1 MLGHHCKEDRSGPRT
16 AASFVLLAAVCFP
29 AHAQRFEFGAIPALH
44 LPMASDAGAY
54 RMEAEPPQD
63 PPTVAPI
70 RYKATFM
77 PQGSESIKALTT
89 KVIPGVGVLLVSICD
104 RSGAGQQL
112 HIGHI
117 QEVAAEKGISLL
129 DKRVGVY
136 LVERTVQKNWRKIT
150 IDILRHSAM
159 IGASLTVPGVI
170 AANTAVQTGLVYF
183 GIVGERVSSGL
194 RERLPDLKWTDAI
207 LDGDL
212 RVPANSCSSGLVLW
226 RYSPH
231 MTVAVA
237 EVR

>member
-1 MLGHHCKEDRSGPRT
+1 M
-16 AASFVLLAAVCFP
+16 
-29 AHAQRFEFGAIPALH
+29 PALH

-54 RMEAEPPQD
+54 RMEAEPQAIVIETTP
-63 PPTVAPI
+63 V

-89 KVIPGVGVLLVSICD
+89 KVIPGIGVLLVSVCD
-104 RSGAGQQL
+104 KSGAGQSI
-112 HIGHI
+112 HVGHI
-117 QEVAAEKGISLL
+117 QEVAAEKGIALL

-136 LVERTVQKNWRKIT
+136 LVERTVQRNWKKIT
-150 IDILRHSAM
+150 IDVLRAVASV
-159 IGASLTVPGVI
+159 GAVVTVPGVV
-170 AANTAVQTGLVYF
+170 AANVAIQSGFVY
-183 GIVGERVSSGL
+183 GTIVGERVSSGL

-226 RYSPH
+226 RFNPA